1 MATYKG
7 RKAKDSVFMTKKV
20 KKGGIG
26 AWKIFLL
33 LLLAAAIV
41 IISVFITISKDATG
55 ISVGGNVTVTIAEG
69 SGSAAVSQQLFD
81 EGIIKYPSV
90 FRVLSKVGGYDGEY
104 KPGSITIQDNM
115 TYNDILDMLIVSE
128 RESVKVT
135 IPEGYTAKQIAATL
149 EDNGIC
155 DADDFLSILDPSLY
169 DYDFLDNLP
178 DRDNRLEGYLF
189 PATYELMP
197 HTPAQNVAD
206 EMLKAFSNVFTL
218 DLRARA
224 DELGMTVDQVV
235 TFASIIERE
244 TNSDTER
251 AKVAGVFYNR
261 LRSGMKL
268 ESCATVQ
275 YILGENKPV
284 LSVAD
289 TQIDSPYNTYRNTG
303 LPIGPISNPGEK
315 CLRAALYPEE
325 TDAFYFVLGKNGEH
339 IFSKTYEEHKK
350 AMEDNGL

>member
-1 MATYKG
+1 
-7 RKAKDSVFMTKKV
+7 MTKKV
-20 KKGGIG
+20 KKGTFG

-41 IISVFITISKDATG
+41 IISVFITISKDVKS
-55 ISVGGNVTVTIAEG
+55 ISTQDSITLTIAEG

-81 EGIIKYPSV
+81 NGVIKYPSV
-90 FRVLSKVGGYDGEY
+90 FRVLSKTGGYDGEY
-104 KPGSITIQDNM
+104 KPGNITIHNKM
-115 TYNDILDMLIVSE
+115 SYNDILDLLIVSD
-128 RESVKVT
+128 RSSVKVT

-149 EDNGIC
+149 EKAGIC
-155 DADDFLSILDPSLY
+155 GADEFMAALDPSLY
-169 DYDFLDNLP
+169 SYDFLNGLP
-178 DRDNRLEGYLF
+178 DRDTPLEGYLF
-189 PATYELMP
+189 PATYELLP
-197 HTPAQNVAD
+197 QNSAQNVVN
-206 EMLKAFSNVFTL
+206 EMLKAFANVYTA

-224 DELGMTVDQVV
+224 AELGMTTDQVV

-289 TQIDSPYNTYRNTG
+289 TQIDSPYNTYKNIG
-303 LPIGPISNPGEK
+303 LPIGPISNPGAE
-315 CLRAALYPEE
+315 CLKAALYPEE
-325 TDAFYFVLGKNGEH
+325 TDAFYFVLSKNGEH